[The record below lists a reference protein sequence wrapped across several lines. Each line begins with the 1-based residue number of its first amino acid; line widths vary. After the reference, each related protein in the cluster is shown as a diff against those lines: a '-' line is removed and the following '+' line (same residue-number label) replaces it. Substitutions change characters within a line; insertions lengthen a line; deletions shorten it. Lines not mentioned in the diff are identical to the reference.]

1 MEASFCTKEA
11 FLVRICGCF
20 FGQQKKGG
28 NTVKKRFGIALA
40 ITLALS
46 VVLTGCGA
54 GGSSSG
60 TGGNQ
65 ASGEKAKRIA
75 LVMRQNVG
83 TFSAQYINGV
93 KKEVEKNG
101 GELTVFNADGDLA
114 KMASNLDAAVN
125 QHFDGILIDHGTA
138 EALQQGAEKAV
149 SRNIPVVLF
158 DTDIK
163 LPGVP
168 VVEQDDNKLA
178 ELSLEKLAADTGGKG
193 GIVKIWV
200 AGFAPMEKRQVTYEA
215 FLKKYPDIKE
225 IAAFGTASNNTA
237 LDTQTQMEAIL
248 KKYPNKGD
256 ITAVWASWDEFAK
269 GATRA
274 IQQAGRTEIKVYSID
289 LSDEDLQMVQEENS
303 PWVATA
309 AVDPANIGL
318 IQAQTVFKKINGEEV
333 PDSVKLN
340 PVLVDFADLPKDK
353 KVTMEDLPEY
363 IKDWGK

>member
-1 MEASFCTKEA
+1 MKKKLGLVTSIVLAAS
-11 FLVRICGCF
+11 
-20 FGQQKKGG
+20 
-28 NTVKKRFGIALA
+28 
-40 ITLALS
+40 LAL
-46 VVLTGCGA
+46 TACG
-54 GGSSSG
+54 GGAD
-60 TGGNQ
+60 TQNQ
-65 ASGEKAKRIA
+65 AGSGASGGEKAKRIA
-75 LVMRQNVG
+75 LIMRQNVG

-93 KKEVEKNG
+93 KQEVEKNG
-101 GELTVFNADGDLA
+101 GELTVFNADTDLS

-125 QHFDGILIDHGTA
+125 QNFDGILIDHGTA
-138 EALQQGAEKAV
+138 EALQQGTQKAV
-149 SRNIPVVLF
+149 DKKIPVVLF

-168 VVEQDDNKLA
+168 VVEQDDNTLA

-193 GIVKIWV
+193 NIVKIWV

-225 IAAFGTASNNTA
+225 IAAFGSATNNTA
-237 LDTQTQMEAIL
+237 LDTQAQMEAIL

-274 IQQAGRTEIKVYSID
+274 IQQAGRTEIKVYGID
-289 LSDEDLQMVQEENS
+289 LSDEDLQLIQEPNS

-309 AVDPANIGL
+309 AVDPSNIGR
-318 IQAQTVFKKINGEEV
+318 IHAQTVFQKMKGEQV

-340 PVLVDFADLPKDK
+340 PVLVKQEDLPKDK
-353 KVTMEDLPEY
+353 KVTMGDLSQYVQE
-363 IKDWGK
+363 WGK

>member
-1 MEASFCTKEA
+1 M
-11 FLVRICGCF
+11 
-20 FGQQKKGG
+20 KKG
-28 NTVKKRFGIALA
+28 KQALA
-40 ITLALS
+40 ALFLALS
-46 VVLTGCGA
+46 VAVAGCGA
-54 GGSSSG
+54 NPG
-60 TGGNQ
+60 TQSNGADAGTS
-65 ASGEKAKRIA
+65 AKAKRIA

-83 TFSAQYINGV
+83 TFSAQYIGGV
-93 KKEVEKNG
+93 KAEVEKNG

-138 EALQQGAEKAV
+138 EALQQGADKAV
-149 SRNIPVVLF
+149 KQNIPLVLF

-168 VVEQDDNKLA
+168 VVEQDDQKLA
-178 ELSLEKLAADTGGKG
+178 ELSLEKLAEDNGKKG
-193 GIVKIWV
+193 NIVKIWV
-200 AGFAPMEKRQVTYEA
+200 AGFAPMEKRQITYDA

-237 LDTQTQMEAIL
+237 LDTQSQMEAIL

-274 IQQAGRTEIKVYSID
+274 IQQAGRTEIKVYGID
-289 LSDEDLQMVQEENS
+289 LSDEDLQLLQDQS
-303 PWVATA
+303 ASWVATA
-309 AVDPANIGL
+309 AVDPSNIGY
-318 IQAQTVFKKINGEEV
+318 IQAQTVFKKINGEQV

-340 PVLVDFADLPKDK
+340 PVLVKRDDLPKDK
-353 KVTMEDLPEY
+353 KVTMADLSQYVKE
-363 IKDWGK
+363 WGK

>member
-1 MEASFCTKEA
+1 MKKKVGLMSALILSLT
-11 FLVRICGCF
+11 LV
-20 FGQQKKGG
+20 
-28 NTVKKRFGIALA
+28 LA
-40 ITLALS
+40 
-46 VVLTGCGA
+46 GCG
-54 GGSSSG
+54 GG
-60 TGGNQ
+60 TGGANG

-93 KKEVEKNG
+93 KTEVEKNG
-101 GELTVFNADGDLA
+101 GELTVFNAEGDLA

-149 SRNIPVVLF
+149 NQKIPLVLF

-168 VVEQDDNKLA
+168 VVEQDDQKLA
-178 ELSLEKLAADTGGKG
+178 ELSLEKLAADNGNKG
-193 GIVKIWV
+193 NIVKIWV
-200 AGFAPMEKRQVTYEA
+200 AGFAPMEKRQITYEA
-215 FLKKYPDIKE
+215 FLKKYPDVKE

-237 LDTQTQMEAIL
+237 LDTQSQMEAIL

-274 IQQAGRTEIKVYSID
+274 IQQAGRTEIKVYGID
-289 LSDEDLQMVQEENS
+289 LSDEDLQLMQEENS
-303 PWVATA
+303 PWQATA
-309 AVDPANIGL
+309 AVDPSNIGR
-318 IQAQTVFKKINGEEV
+318 IQAETVFKKIRGEEV

-340 PVLVDFADLPKDK
+340 PVLVKKEDLPKDK
-353 KVTMEDLPEY
+353 KVTMNDLSQYVKE
-363 IKDWGK
+363 WGK

>member
-1 MEASFCTKEA
+1 LKEA
-11 FLVRICGCF
+11 FLVKRKRGYHNMKKK
-20 FGQQKKGG
+20 FGL
-28 NTVKKRFGIALA
+28 VSSLV
-40 ITLALS
+40 LALS
-46 VVLTGCGA
+46 VVLTACG
-54 GGSSSG
+54 GGG
-60 TGGNQ
+60 TGDANG
-65 ASGEKAKRIA
+65 ASGEKAKKIA

-93 KKEVEKNG
+93 KTEVEKNG

-125 QHFDGILIDHGTA
+125 QRFDGILIDHGTA
-138 EALQQGAEKAV
+138 EALQQGAQKAV
-149 SRNIPVVLF
+149 DKKIPLVLF

-168 VVEQDDNKLA
+168 IVEQDDQKLA
-178 ELSLEKLAADTGGKG
+178 ELSLEKLAADNGNKG
-193 GIVKIWV
+193 NIVKIWV
-200 AGFAPMEKRQVTYEA
+200 AGFAPMEKRQITYEA

-225 IAAFGTASNNTA
+225 VAAFGTASNNTA

-274 IQQAGRTEIKVYSID
+274 IQQAGRTEIKVYGID
-289 LSDEDLQMVQEENS
+289 LSDEDLQLIQEANS

-309 AVDPANIGL
+309 AVDPSNIGR
-318 IQAQTVFKKINGEEV
+318 IHAETVFKKIKGEQV

-340 PVLVDFADLPKDK
+340 PVLVKQDDLPKDK
-353 KVTMEDLPEY
+353 KVTMGDLSQYVKE
-363 IKDWGK
+363 WGK

>member
-1 MEASFCTKEA
+1 M
-11 FLVRICGCF
+11 
-20 FGQQKKGG
+20 
-28 NTVKKRFGIALA
+28 KKRFGLICLL
-40 ITLALS
+40 ILALS
-46 VVLTGCGA
+46 VVLTACG
-54 GGSSSG
+54 GTSG
-60 TGGNQ
+60 TSG

-93 KKEVEKNG
+93 KAEVEKNG

-125 QHFDGILIDHGTA
+125 QQFDGILIDHGTA

-149 SRNIPVVLF
+149 NKKIPLVLF

-163 LPGVP
+163 LAGVP
-168 VVEQDDNKLA
+168 VVEQDDQKLA
-178 ELSLEKLAADTGGKG
+178 ELSLEKLAADNNGKG
-193 GIVKIWV
+193 NIVKIWV
-200 AGFAPMEKRQVTYEA
+200 AGFAPMEKRQITYEA
-215 FLKKYPDIKE
+215 FLKKYPDVKE

-237 LDTQTQMEAIL
+237 LDTQAQMEAIL

-274 IQQAGRTEIKVYSID
+274 IQQAGRTEIKVYAID
-289 LSDEDLQMVQEENS
+289 LSDEDLQLIQEENS
-303 PWVATA
+303 PWKATA
-309 AVDPANIGL
+309 AVDPSNIGKL
-318 IQAQTVFKKINGEEV
+318 QAQTLFKKINGEQV

-340 PVLVDFADLPKDK
+340 PVLVKQDDLPKDK
-353 KVTMEDLPEY
+353 KVTMADLSQYVNE
-363 IKDWGK
+363 WGK

>member
-1 MEASFCTKEA
+1 M
-11 FLVRICGCF
+11 
-20 FGQQKKGG
+20 KKGSQ
-28 NTVKKRFGIALA
+28 VIAGLV
-40 ITLALS
+40 LALS
-46 VVLTGCGA
+46 VALTGCG
-54 GGSSSG
+54 
-60 TGGNQ
+60 GNSTEKSNGADG
-65 ASGEKAKRIA
+65 ASNAKAKRIA
-75 LVMRQNVG
+75 LIMRQNVG

-93 KKEVEKNG
+93 KTEVEKNG

-138 EALQQGAEKAV
+138 DALQQGADKAV
-149 SRNIPVVLF
+149 KQNIPLVLF

-168 VVEQDDNKLA
+168 VVEQDDQKLA
-178 ELSLEKLAADTGGKG
+178 ELSLEKLAADSGNKG
-193 GIVKIWV
+193 SIVKIWV
-200 AGFAPMEKRQVTYEA
+200 AGFAPMEKRQITYDA

-237 LDTQTQMEAIL
+237 LDTQAQMEAIL

-274 IQQAGRTEIKVYSID
+274 IQQAGRTEIKVYGID
-289 LSDEDLQMVQEENS
+289 LSDEDLQLLQDQS
-303 PWVATA
+303 ASWVATA
-309 AVDPANIGL
+309 AVDPSNIGH
-318 IQAQTVFKKINGEEV
+318 IQAQSVYKKINGEQV

-340 PVLVDFADLPKDK
+340 PVLVQRDDLPKDK
-353 KVTMEDLPEY
+353 KVTMGDLSQYVKE
-363 IKDWGK
+363 WGK

>member
-1 MEASFCTKEA
+1 MKKSINLFAS
-11 FLVRICGCF
+11 L
-20 FGQQKKGG
+20 
-28 NTVKKRFGIALA
+28 
-40 ITLALS
+40 TLALS
-46 VVLTGCGA
+46 LALTACG
-54 GGSSSG
+54 GGASEQGSG
-60 TGGNQ
+60 TNG
-65 ASGEKAKRIA
+65 AAGEKAKRIA
-75 LVMRQNVG
+75 LIMRQNVG

-93 KKEVEKNG
+93 KTEVEKNG

-149 SRNIPVVLF
+149 KQNIPVVLF

-168 VVEQDDNKLA
+168 VVEQDDQKLA
-178 ELSLEKLAADTGGKG
+178 ELSLEKLAADSGGKG
-193 GIVKIWV
+193 NIVKIWV
-200 AGFAPMEKRQVTYEA
+200 AGFAPMEKRQITYEA
-215 FLKKYPDIKE
+215 FLKKYPEIKE

-237 LDTQTQMEAIL
+237 LDTQAQMEAIL

-274 IQQAGRTEIKVYSID
+274 IQQAGRTEIKVYGID
-289 LSDEDLQMVQEENS
+289 LSDEDLQLIQDPNTS
-303 PWVATA
+303 WVATA
-309 AVDPANIGL
+309 AVDPSSIGRL
-318 IQAQTVFKKINGEEV
+318 QAETVFKKIKGEQV

-340 PVLVDFADLPKDK
+340 PVLVQRDDLPKDK
-353 KVTMEDLPEY
+353 KVTMGDLSQYVKE
-363 IKDWGK
+363 WGK

>member
-1 MEASFCTKEA
+1 MKKKLGLVTSIVLAAS
-11 FLVRICGCF
+11 
-20 FGQQKKGG
+20 
-28 NTVKKRFGIALA
+28 
-40 ITLALS
+40 LALTACGGGADTS
-46 VVLTGCGA
+46 QTGANGA
-54 GGSSSG
+54 SG
-60 TGGNQ
+60 
-65 ASGEKAKRIA
+65 GEKAKRIA
-75 LVMRQNVG
+75 LIMRQNVG

-93 KKEVEKNG
+93 KQEVEKNG
-101 GELTVFNADGDLA
+101 GELTVFNADTDLS

-125 QHFDGILIDHGTA
+125 QNFDGILIDHGTA
-138 EALQQGAEKAV
+138 EALQQGTQKAV
-149 SRNIPVVLF
+149 DKKIPVVLF

-168 VVEQDDNKLA
+168 IVEQDDHKLA

-193 GIVKIWV
+193 NIVKIWV

-225 IAAFGTASNNTA
+225 IAAFGSATNNTA
-237 LDTQTQMEAIL
+237 LDTQAQMEAIL

-274 IQQAGRTEIKVYSID
+274 IQQAGRTEIKVYGID
-289 LSDEDLQMVQEENS
+289 LSDEDLQLIQEPNS

-309 AVDPANIGL
+309 AVDPANIGR
-318 IQAQTVFKKINGEEV
+318 IHAQTVFQKIKGEQV

-340 PVLVDFADLPKDK
+340 PVLVKQEDLPTDK
-353 KVTMEDLPEY
+353 KVTMGDLSQYVPE
-363 IKDWGK
+363 WGK

>member
-1 MEASFCTKEA
+1 MKKKFG
-11 FLVRICGCF
+11 LVSSL
-20 FGQQKKGG
+20 
-28 NTVKKRFGIALA
+28 V
-40 ITLALS
+40 LALS
-46 VVLTGCGA
+46 VVLTACG
-54 GGSSSG
+54 GGG
-60 TGGNQ
+60 TGDANG
-65 ASGEKAKRIA
+65 ASGEKAKKIA

-93 KKEVEKNG
+93 KTEVEKNG

-125 QHFDGILIDHGTA
+125 QRFDGILIDHGTA
-138 EALQQGAEKAV
+138 EALQQGAQKAV
-149 SRNIPVVLF
+149 DKKIPLVLF

-168 VVEQDDNKLA
+168 IVEQDDQKLA
-178 ELSLEKLAADTGGKG
+178 ELSLEKLAADNGNKG
-193 GIVKIWV
+193 NIVKIWV
-200 AGFAPMEKRQVTYEA
+200 AGFAPMEKRQITYEA

-225 IAAFGTASNNTA
+225 VAAFGTASNNTA

-274 IQQAGRTEIKVYSID
+274 IQQAGRTEIKVYGID
-289 LSDEDLQMVQEENS
+289 LSDEDLQLIQEANS

-309 AVDPANIGL
+309 AVDPSNIGR
-318 IQAQTVFKKINGEEV
+318 IHAETVFKKIKGEQV

-340 PVLVDFADLPKDK
+340 PVLVKQDDLPKDK
-353 KVTMEDLPEY
+353 KVTMGDLSQYVKE
-363 IKDWGK
+363 WGK

>member
-1 MEASFCTKEA
+1 MLADTTPSSLEN
-11 FLVRICGCF
+11 R
-20 FGQQKKGG
+20 QKGET
-28 NTVKKRFGIALA
+28 NMKKKFSLTCLA
-40 ITLALS
+40 ILALS
-46 VVLTGCGA
+46 AVLTACGGA
-54 GGSSSG
+54 GGNNAA
-60 TGGNQ
+60 GGAEGN
-65 ASGEKAKRIA
+65 AKRIA

-93 KKEVEKNG
+93 KAEVEKNG
-101 GELTVFNADGDLA
+101 GELTVFNAEGDLA

-149 SRNIPVVLF
+149 NKKIPLVLF

-168 VVEQDDNKLA
+168 VVEQDDQKLA
-178 ELSLEKLAADTGGKG
+178 DLSLEKLAADNGGKG
-193 GIVKIWV
+193 NIVKIWV
-200 AGFAPMEKRQVTYEA
+200 AGFAPMEKRQITYEA
-215 FLKKYPDIKE
+215 FLKKYPGVKE

-274 IQQAGRTEIKVYSID
+274 IQQAGRTEIKVYGID
-289 LSDEDLQMVQEENS
+289 LSDEDLQLMQEENS
-303 PWVATA
+303 PWKATA
-309 AVDPANIGL
+309 AVDPSNIGRVH
-318 IQAQTVFKKINGEEV
+318 ADTVFKKIKGEQV

-340 PVLVDFADLPKDK
+340 PVLVNQDDLPKDK
-353 KVTMEDLPEY
+353 KVTMSDLSQYVKE
-363 IKDWGK
+363 WGK